1 MPSDWAAPIDSIPSG
16 TAHLAERYPPLPGD
30 AAPPA
35 SFYDDAERWR
45 SVAAEYRERGF
56 VVVRQLMSGAELAHL
71 RESVQDYIANV
82 VPGKDRASVF
92 TPEDDLETLQYFAAV
107 QQAEHEYLYDYG
119 NHPRWRH
126 VAAACLGEPFTA
138 EEATSGGK
146 LAGKGR
152 PSIQY
157 FNKVPSRSLPTP
169 AHQDNFYFKLSPPN
183 CLTVW
188 MALDPIDGTN
198 GLLNYVPGSH
208 LEGVLPHHSS
218 NVLGFSQSLIEWEGT
233 DVQVREVAVGSLQ
246 PGDCIVHHCN
256 AIHRADANDL
266 PLDSG
271 RYRRSVA
278 VVYSGASAVQDK
290 VALQEYLDD
299 HDKQVAARPEG
310 QGGRVGWVKEKESGQ
325 ASSKL

>member
-1 MPSDWAAPIDSIPSG
+1 
-16 TAHLAERYPPLPGD
+16 
-30 AAPPA
+30 
-35 SFYDDAERWR
+35 
-45 SVAAEYRERGF
+45 
-56 VVVRQLMSGAELAHL
+56 MSGAELAHL
-71 RESVQDYIANV
+71 RESVQDYVANV

-126 VAAACLGEPFTA
+126 VAAACLGEPFAA
-138 EEATSGGK
+138 EEATTSSGEGK

-188 MALDPIDGTN
+188 MALDPIDGSN

-208 LEGVLPHHSS
+208 LEGVLPHSGS
-218 NVLGFSQSLIEWEGT
+218 NILGFSQSLIEWEGT
-233 DVQVREVAVGSLQ
+233 DVQAREVAVGSLQ

-256 AIHRADANDL
+256 AIHRADANDS
-266 PLDSG
+266 PPDSG
-271 RYRRSVA
+271 RHRRSVA
-278 VVYSGASAVQDK
+278 VVYSGESAVQDK

-325 ASSKL
+325 AKL